1 MPLLEWGLLEIPPQ
15 RVMSDIID
23 APSHGLDLTHGSNRH
38 KAGGVLTYSAT
49 RSPVFP
55 TSWRRGRKRPGRGL
69 QKKENGFTRP
79 ATQQTWPRSQIPCLR
94 QRLPGACGHPARF
107 GFTAA
112 ACVLHW
118 MQTILGYQHRP
129 KSRQRKNQSCEGE
142 GRETYVGSDDL
153 PAALRPVDSED
164 LYPRRARA
172 WCRGRRPPYA
182 STPLR
187 TLAGEV
193 PRNGGRGQEYP
204 GPIQG
209 GPELYRSVLDRR
221 WKTGAT
227 PAPAEVGKS
236 KVGGID
242 LNQRRMR

>member
-1 MPLLEWGLLEIPPQ
+1 MPLSESGLLEIPPQ

-129 KSRQRKNQSCEGE
+129 KSRHRKN
-142 GRETYVGSDDL
+142 
-153 PAALRPVDSED
+153 LR
-164 LYPRRARA
+164 
-172 WCRGRRPPYA
+172 RGRSRNLRRIGRSA
-182 STPLR
+182 SCAA
-187 TLAGEV
+187 AGGLGRSIPKASACLV
-193 PRNGGRGQEYP
+193 PRPSSTIRKHSAADVGWRSSPQWWSRPRVSWSDSGRP
-204 GPIQG
+204 
-209 GPELYRSVLDRR
+209 
-221 WKTGAT
+221 
-227 PAPAEVGKS
+227 
-236 KVGGID
+236 
-242 LNQRRMR
+242 